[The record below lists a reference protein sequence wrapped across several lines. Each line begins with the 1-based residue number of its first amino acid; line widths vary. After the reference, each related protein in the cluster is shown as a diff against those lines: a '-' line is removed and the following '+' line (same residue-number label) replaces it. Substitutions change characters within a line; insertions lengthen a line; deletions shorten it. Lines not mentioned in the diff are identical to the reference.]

1 MISPSRMRPNKI
13 TADYSIKLEGD
24 HRTSDISARVNSLE
38 LTLNRGMSADS
49 LIIEFDDADGQLELP
64 KRGRKLTLELGWS
77 GTGNAL
83 IKQGEFIIDAVIHS
97 GAPDKIK
104 VSGNSL
110 DFRSL
115 TDQKKTASYS
125 DSDTDVVTLGEI
137 VISIAKSNNLKPAVL
152 PEIAQ
157 MKVVRAHQ
165 KEQSD
170 LNFLGNLL
178 KLYGGVAMIKR
189 GYLIATIPGTGQNV
203 SGMPLPPV
211 LINRSDGDSHSFSV
225 KDRNIY
231 TGVKARWLDVKAA
244 QQKQLFLQQK
254 SNTKNAPSVA
264 HPDAKAAQSDDENI
278 YSLTAGAGSKPF
290 VLDQLMPDQQTAL
303 QVAKGKWN
311 ELQRGSV
318 EFSLNLAVGRAEIDV
333 ESPVLLQGFKQEANA
348 MSWVVSKVVHKIDES
363 GFTSN
368 LNLEPLP
375 NDSNFTIIYE

>member
-1 MISPSRMRPNKI
+1 MIRHSRLHPNKI
-13 TADYSIKLEGD
+13 NADYSIKLEGD
-24 HRTSDISARVNSLE
+24 HRTADITARVNSLE

-49 LIIEFDDADGQLELP
+49 LVIEFNDADGQLELP

-77 GTGNAL
+77 GSGNAL
-83 IKQGEFIIDAVIHS
+83 IKQGEFIIDTIIHS

-110 DFRSL
+110 DFRNV
-115 TDQKKTASYS
+115 TDQKKTASYAAP
-125 DSDTDVVTLGEI
+125 DTDVSTLGDI
-137 VISIAKSNNLKPAVL
+137 INSIAKSNNLKAAIL

-170 LNFLGNLL
+170 LNFLGGLL

-203 SGMPLPPV
+203 SGMPLMPI

-231 TGVKARWLDVKAA
+231 TGVTARWLDVKTA

-254 SNTKNAPSVA
+254 NNAKGTPSVA
-264 HPDAKAAQSDDENI
+264 HPDAKVAQSDDENI
-278 YSLTAGAGSKPF
+278 YSITAGAGSKPF
-290 VLDQLMPDQQTAL
+290 VLDQLLPDQQTAL

-311 ELQRGSV
+311 ELQRGTV

-333 ESPVLLQGFKQEANA
+333 ETPVILQGFKQEANA
-348 MSWVVSKVVHKIDES
+348 MTWVVSKVVHKLDET

-368 LNLEPLP
+368 LNIEPLP
-375 NDSNFTIIYE
+375 NDSNFTISYE

>member
-125 DSDTDVVTLGEI
+125 DSDTDVAV
-137 VISIAKSNNLKPAVL
+137 KSANSSSTVNNSSVMNNQ
-152 PEIAQ
+152 I
-157 MKVVRAHQ
+157 
-165 KEQSD
+165 
-170 LNFLGNLL
+170 
-178 KLYGGVAMIKR
+178 
-189 GYLIATIPGTGQNV
+189 TIT
-203 SGMPLPPV
+203 
-211 LINRSDGDSHSFSV
+211 
-225 KDRNIY
+225 
-231 TGVKARWLDVKAA
+231 
-244 QQKQLFLQQK
+244 
-254 SNTKNAPSVA
+254 
-264 HPDAKAAQSDDENI
+264 
-278 YSLTAGAGSKPF
+278 
-290 VLDQLMPDQQTAL
+290 
-303 QVAKGKWN
+303 
-311 ELQRGSV
+311 
-318 EFSLNLAVGRAEIDV
+318 
-333 ESPVLLQGFKQEANA
+333 EANDPNA
-348 MSWVVSKVVHKIDES
+348 TARLLTDHLSQEKQRQELAALS
-363 GFTSN
+363 GF
-368 LNLEPLP
+368 
-375 NDSNFTIIYE
+375 